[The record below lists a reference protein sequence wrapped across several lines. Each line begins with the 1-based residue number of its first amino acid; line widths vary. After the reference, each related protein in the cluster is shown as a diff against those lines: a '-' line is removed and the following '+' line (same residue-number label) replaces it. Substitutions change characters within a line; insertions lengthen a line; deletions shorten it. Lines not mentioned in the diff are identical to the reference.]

1 MGFGGNGEG
10 RFFVVVSAFP
20 VQWGVGA
27 TNRVSQPHSANM
39 PEAFP
44 PQSLLLAGKSA
55 IYIPFTSR
63 IFELRLQF
71 TSGLAMFQDTGGY
84 NVGPPNDS

>member
-20 VQWGVGA
+20 VQWGAGA

-44 PQSLLLAGKSA
+44 PQSLLLAGKSMKFCHLHP
-55 IYIPFTSR
+55 IY
-63 IFELRLQF
+63 FEDFRTKTTIYLRF
-71 TSGLAMFQDTGGY
+71 SM
-84 NVGPPNDS
+84 V